1 MKNATRRLVAAPMR
15 SCLAIAVSYVAL
27 SCCAFPQALR
37 KFASI
42 DLPGP
47 AGQRFDYLTIDEEDH
62 YVLSA
67 HLGPGLLYLVD
78 TKTNQVVKV
87 ISGLPGIT
95 GLEYVSGFHKVYTSN
110 WGEEK
115 IGVIDLRT
123 MSVIKRLPTES
134 KPNGIAYAEPFRKIY
149 VVNTLGKAVSV
160 VDVNTDEIVKV
171 LRFNSETGTPGYDAV
186 AKKIYVTLRSTN
198 EVAEIDPSTDRV
210 IGQYSVEGC
219 TFNHG
224 MAVDAEHHRA
234 FLLCSGTRN
243 LTIFALDSHKTV
255 AHFPIPAGADVVKF
269 DSGLG
274 RVYAACSSGAI
285 SIVQEDSPDLF
296 RKIEDFPVQKLVHSL
311 AVDPATHRVYA
322 PEQEEDGRPVA
333 RMIVYEPAKK

>member
-1 MKNATRRLVAAPMR
+1 MR
-15 SCLAIAVSYVAL
+15 SCLAIVASYLAL
-27 SCCAFPQALR
+27 SFCAFPQALR
-37 KFASI
+37 KVASI

-47 AGQRFDYLTIDEEDH
+47 TGQRFDYVAIDEEHH

-67 HLGPGLLYLVD
+67 HLGPGLLYVVD
-78 TKTNQVVKV
+78 TKTNKVVKT
-87 ISGLPGIT
+87 IPGLPGIT
-95 GLEYVSGFHKVYTSN
+95 GLEYVPGFHKVYTSN

-115 IGVIDLRT
+115 IGVVDLRT

-134 KPNGIAYAEPFRKIY
+134 KPNGIAYAEPFRKVY

-198 EVAEIDPSTDRV
+198 EVAEIDPATDRV
-210 IGQYSVEGC
+210 IGQYPVEGC

-224 MAVDAEHHRA
+224 MTVDAEHHRA
-234 FLLCSGTRN
+234 FLLCGGTRN
-243 LTIFALDSHKTV
+243 VTIFALDSHKAI

-274 RVYAACSSGAI
+274 RAYAACSSGAI
-285 SIVQEDSPDLF
+285 SVVQEDTPDLF

-333 RMIVYEPAKK
+333 RIIVYEPTNK